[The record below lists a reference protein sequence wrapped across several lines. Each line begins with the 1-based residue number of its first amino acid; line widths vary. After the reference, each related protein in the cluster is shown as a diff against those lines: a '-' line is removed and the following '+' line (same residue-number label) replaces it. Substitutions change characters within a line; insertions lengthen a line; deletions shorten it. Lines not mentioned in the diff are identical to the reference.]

1 MRCSPLQMYFIN
13 GRSALGYFF
22 GEFAFF
28 PKKLLKNLSVRQKLY
43 ANKLAEKEKEM
54 TGGD

>member
-1 MRCSPLQMYFIN
+1 MYFIN